1 MSFLKGGETD
11 NSFIKKKDAQIETA
25 NVEVANVTTL
35 FVDTAEVSGS
45 LTVQGTTTTI
55 ESTILTIDDKN
66 IELGS
71 VSTPTDAT
79 ADQGGIILKG
89 TTDKTIIYDQF
100 QDHWIFNPGI
110 QFNYL
115 EDVHVAGATDGD
127 VLTWNSTYR
136 YS

>member
-71 VSTPTDAT
+71 VPTPTDAT
-79 ADQGGIILKG
+79 ADQGGIILK
-89 TTDKTIIYDQF
+89 I
-100 QDHWIFNPGI
+100 
-110 QFNYL
+110 
-115 EDVHVAGATDGD
+115 
-127 VLTWNSTYR
+127 STL
-136 YS
+136 S